1 MYCLVEEK
9 DKRNRKREV
18 CLFFK
23 SPNCPLTKHKNGVV
37 ARFTR
42 ETKIRV
48 IMEIAENMIF
58 CTLSSLEWRD

>member
-1 MYCLVEEK
+1 LKRKIKEIEE
-9 DKRNRKREV
+9 REM

-23 SPNCPLTKHKNGVV
+23 RPKCPLTKHKNGVV